1 MRVDRGMI
9 VSVVGHGVF
18 LVWALVSFARPLE
31 TKPLDTFPVDVI
43 SADDFNKIT
52 AGTEKAQK
60 KDTPKPVVEKI
71 AEAKPV
77 EDVTAKISEKKEVQ
91 ATTAESSPEPAPKK
105 PDPKPAAAPP
115 EPKQEAKAPDKKEP
129 EQQKIDPIAE
139 ALKRDEAKKP
149 EKKVE
154 NKPQPVKQPEPQQP
168 KYDPRK
174 VAALLDKRDPQRM
187 AAAGSSLNSVAAL
200 GAPKGADASLSSN
213 EIDAIRRRLINNW
226 NKPTTTGPTG
236 ILVDISIQLRPDG
249 TLADK
254 PQVTTHGGNGPLA
267 DAIRESAL
275 RAVYKSEPFNMLS
288 PSRYEVWKDLPLQF
302 KADDPG

>member
-187 AAAGSSLNSVAAL
+187 AAAGSSLNSVAAF
-200 GAPKGADASLSSN
+200 GAPAGN
-213 EIDAIRRRLINNW
+213 E
-226 NKPTTTGPTG
+226 PS
-236 ILVDISIQLRPDG
+236 ISISEINALAARLRQNWIPPAGAQQMKIRIFLKMKRDG
-249 TLADK
+249 TLAA
-254 PQVTTHGGNGPLA
+254 PAEVVTPGTGGIYQA
-267 DAIRESAL
+267 MRESTL
-275 RAVYKSEPFNMLS
+275 RAIEVSQPFDMLR
-288 PSRYEVWKDLPLQF
+288 PSSYDVPGGWKEMDLNF
-302 KADDPG
+302 NTTDFM